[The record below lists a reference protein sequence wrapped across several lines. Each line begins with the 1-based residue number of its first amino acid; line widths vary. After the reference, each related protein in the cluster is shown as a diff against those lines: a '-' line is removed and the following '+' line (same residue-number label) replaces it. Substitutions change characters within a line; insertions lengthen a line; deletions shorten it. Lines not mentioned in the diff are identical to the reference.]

1 MKNDQIN
8 IARATEDLSPKVAIL
23 VGELLH
29 EIMERIGI
37 NAFNFDLD
45 ETIQRLRDF
54 IVNEKNFVFVAQD
67 TEFGEVIGFITVYEG
82 FALYAEGAFGTMA
95 ELYVRPAYRSRG
107 IGKMLIQ
114 SVKDFGNQRGWKR
127 LEVTTPPLPQ
137 FDATLAF
144 YEREGFE
151 ISGGRKM
158 KRVIK
163 DYRRQKSRNGKGCGC
178 GTLQRVYPRWSESV
192 GAEKET

>member
-1 MKNDQIN
+1 MQKIIN
-8 IARATEDLSPKVAIL
+8 FRATKDQAETIAIL

-29 EIMERIGI
+29 EIMERIGSDV
-37 NAFNFDLD
+37 FHFDLE
-45 ETIQRLRDF
+45 ETKSRLAEF
-54 IVNEKNFVFVAQD
+54 IEHEKNFVFVAQD
-67 TEFGEVIGFITVYEG
+67 TELGEVIGFVTVYEG
-82 FALYAEGAFGTMA
+82 YALYAEGAFGTMA
-95 ELYVRPAYRSRG
+95 ELYVCPSYRSRG

-144 YEREGFE
+144 YEREEFE

-163 DYRRQKSRNGKGCGC
+163 
-178 GTLQRVYPRWSESV
+178 E
-192 GAEKET
+192 